1 MIAVSLWKHQTCLS
15 SLRLLLKWNNY
26 LNSNSTIKNCT
37 GLVNAGNPAYVYT
50 EASSLWAS
58 EEPASGIPG
67 TDPWALGF
75 ISVLSPSS
83 HCPAWLP
90 TAPGQ
95 GPSFVYKWQSGPDCP
110 RGARYS
116 RRVSPSPPGETFPS
130 DLSQVASPSQLG
142 FLRDFEGPMPPKGPV
157 D

>member
-1 MIAVSLWKHQTCLS
+1 MIAVTLWKHQTCLS

-50 EASSLWAS
+50 EASSLWAL

-75 ISVLSPSS
+75 IYLCAFSFLPLSCLAPHSPRPRAQLS
-83 HCPAWLP
+83 MQVAEWPRLP
-90 TAPGQ
+90 QRCKVQQKGQ
-95 GPSFVYKWQSGPDCP
+95 S
-110 RGARYS
+110 
-116 RRVSPSPPGETFPS
+116 FPS
-130 DLSQVASPSQLG
+130 WGNIPFRSFSGTLPLTAWFP
-142 FLRDFEGPMPPKGPV
+142 
-157 D
+157 